1 MYFTALE
8 DQAFFY
14 GLAMYGAGCW
24 AVILNDPVCKN
35 CFLPGR
41 NSQSLSDKFKSLYR
55 KRPTFLNFLGLP
67 EFKLRHTYVQ
77 THLKK
82 GVYNFTP
89 EQYFDFYKT
98 VGMPPSL
105 VLHRATHKWKTV
117 FCDPLLCDDPQMVK
131 IDT

>member
-1 MYFTALE
+1 MFFTEIE

-55 KRPTFLNFLGLP
+55 KRPTDLNFLGLP

-98 VGMPPSL
+98 FGTPSSQAFHWPI
-105 VLHRATHKWKTV
+105 VY
-117 FCDPLLCDDPQMVK
+117 CDPLVCKPDL
-131 IDT
+131 IYITI